1 MVLPRQK
8 QSVGDRAK
16 IESDIW
22 QVFEQH
28 WRVQPAQAF
37 DDGICRPARAAQM
50 LRQSPC
56 FRVPELD
63 GYYPKKFCFPPC
75 QYRNFL
81 WLPLCVATRHLW
93 CQSDRTAEL
102 LWKTIWNS
110 ISRTGIVLYRV
121 VFVTKYICFVWSLF
135 DVDVCFSG
143 PVFAPIFLILKLKG
157 SRQTLGW
164 FQWLALWKESCCA
177 RVSAEFIISC
187 FNFQYIYPINGH
199 TVPVAQW

>member
-28 WRVQPAQAF
+28 WRVEPAQAF

-63 GYYPKKFCFPPC
+63 GYYPKKFFP
-75 QYRNFL
+75 
-81 WLPLCVATRHLW
+81 LPA
-93 CQSDRTAEL
+93 
-102 LWKTIWNS
+102 
-110 ISRTGIVLYRV
+110 SRTEIIFGFLSALQQGILGVKATGLENHFGKQSGIVY
-121 VFVTKYICFVWSLF
+121 
-135 DVDVCFSG
+135 
-143 PVFAPIFLILKLKG
+143 
-157 SRQTLGW
+157 
-164 FQWLALWKESCCA
+164 
-177 RVSAEFIISC
+177 
-187 FNFQYIYPINGH
+187 
-199 TVPVAQW
+199 